1 MGTNMIEN
9 RVLTMDDYGA
19 MLRRRLKMILIPTL
33 LAPLVGFLISYA
45 FPAKYTSQALV
56 LAEPQKVP
64 QGYVAPVVTEDLT
77 QRVATLEQKALGSD
91 RLRPL
96 IQKLNQQGLL
106 HNGNVDEVIE
116 EIRSGVAIEP
126 VQMVV
131 VANPNDKAVGP
142 HGGLSGGPS
151 KPPQVPGFNLDYTA
165 SDPHEAQAVCAG
177 VTDIMLQEN
186 LRDREQVAQNT
197 TDFLSRQ
204 VDDAKSNLN
213 DLDAKL
219 AAFKRQYMGQLP
231 GDEDSNLKILSGM
244 NSQLDATTQTL
255 SRAQQDKTYSE
266 SLLAQQLANWRS
278 SQSASSPQTLQQQ
291 LALAQT
297 QLIALQGRYT
307 DDFPDVVK
315 TKKQI
320 ADLQKQLDQ
329 INSAA
334 PSNSSASGTQANAA
348 EPPEIQQ
355 LRMQIHQYSEV
366 IAQATRQ
373 QTTLQNQIR
382 VLQGRVALS
391 PGVEEQYKQLTRDYD
406 TAQKFYNDLLD
417 KKSQSEMQT
426 AMEREQQGEQ
436 MRLQIPA
443 DLPDSP
449 SFPNRLLFAAGG
461 LGGGLVLGI
470 GLGLLLELRD
480 KSLRSESDV
489 IAALDLPV
497 LSQVPWVGNP
507 PAGLNGDGKGAFGLK
522 SRFGDR
528 ADRVEV

>member
-1 MGTNMIEN
+1 
-9 RVLTMDDYGA
+9 
-19 MLRRRLKMILIPTL
+19 
-33 LAPLVGFLISYA
+33 
-45 FPAKYTSQALV
+45 
-56 LAEPQKVP
+56 
-64 QGYVAPVVTEDLT
+64 
-77 QRVATLEQKALGSD
+77 
-91 RLRPL
+91 
-96 IQKLNQQGLL
+96 
-106 HNGNVDEVIE
+106 
-116 EIRSGVAIEP
+116 
-126 VQMVV
+126 
-131 VANPNDKAVGP
+131 
-142 HGGLSGGPS
+142 
-151 KPPQVPGFNLDYTA
+151 LDYTA
-165 SDPHEAQAVCAG
+165 GNPREAQAVCAG

-186 LRDREQVAQNT
+186 LRDREQVTQNT

-213 DLDAKL
+213 ELDAKL

-231 GDEDSNLKILSGM
+231 GDEDSNMKILSGL

-255 SRAQQDKTYSE
+255 SRAQQDKTYTE
-266 SLLAQQLANWRS
+266 SLLAQQLANWKS

-291 LALAQT
+291 LALAQS
-297 QLIALQGRYT
+297 QLISLQGRYT
-307 DDFPDVVK
+307 DDFPDVIK

-334 PSNSSASGTQANAA
+334 PSNSAASSAQANAS

-355 LRMQIHQYSEV
+355 LRMQIHQYSDV

-373 QTTLQNQIR
+373 QATLQNQIK

-391 PGVEEQYKQLTRDYD
+391 PGVEEQYKQLTRDYE

-436 MRLQIPA
+436 MRLQNPA
-443 DLPDSP
+443 NLPDSP

-461 LGGGLVLGI
+461 LGGGLVLGL

-497 LSQVPWVGNP
+497 LSQVPWVGNAP
-507 PAGLNGDGKGAFGLK
+507 LVLNGNGKGTLGLK
-522 SRFGDR
+522 SRFS
-528 ADRVEV
+528 DRVDGVEV

>member
-19 MLRRRLKMILIPTL
+19 MLRRRLKIILIPTL
-33 LAPLVGFLISYA
+33 LAPLVGFLISFA
-45 FPAKYTSQALV
+45 FPPKYTSQALV
-56 LAEPQKVP
+56 LVEQQKVP
-64 QGYVAPVVTEDLT
+64 QGYVAPVVTQDLS
-77 QRVATLEQKALGSD
+77 QRVATLEQKALGGD

-96 IQKLNQQGLL
+96 IQKLVQQGILRA
-106 HNGNVDEVIE
+106 GNVDQQID
-116 EIRSGVAIEP
+116 EIRGGVAIEP
-126 VQMVV
+126 VQMVIV
-131 VANPNDKAVGP
+131 PSPEGKAANKQFQ
-142 HGGLSGGPS
+142 SPS
-151 KPPQVPGFNLDYTA
+151 KTPQVPGFNLDYTA
-165 SDPHEAQAVCAG
+165 SNPREAQAICAG
-177 VTDIMLQEN
+177 IADIMLQEN

-204 VDDAKSNLN
+204 VDDAKGNLN
-213 DLDAKL
+213 ELDSKL

-266 SLLAQQLANWRS
+266 SLLAQQLAAWRS
-278 SQSASSPQTLQQQ
+278 SQSASNPQTLQQQ

-297 QLIALQGRYT
+297 QLITLQGRYT

-329 INSAA
+329 INSAPA
-334 PSNSSASGTQANAA
+334 SASTNSGNQANAS

-373 QTTLQNQIR
+373 QTNLQNQIR

-436 MRLQIPA
+436 MRLQIAA
-443 DLPDSP
+443 DLPESP

-461 LGGGLVLGI
+461 LGGGLALGV

-480 KSLRSESDV
+480 KSLRNENDV

-507 PAGLNGDGKGAFGLK
+507 PAGLNGNGTGIK

-528 ADRVEV
+528 ADRVEA

>member
-1 MGTNMIEN
+1 MIEN

-19 MLRRRLKMILIPTL
+19 MLRRRLKLILIPTI

-45 FPAKYTSQALV
+45 FQAKYTSQALV

-64 QGYVAPVVTEDLT
+64 QGYVAPVVTEDLS
-77 QRVATLEQKALGSD
+77 QRVAMLEQKALGSD

-106 HNGNVDEVIE
+106 RNGNVDQVIE

-131 VANPNDKAVGP
+131 VSNPGKAVGP
-142 HGGLSGGPS
+142 HGNLSGGPA

-165 SDPHEAQAVCAG
+165 SNPREAQAVCAG
-177 VTDIMLQEN
+177 ITDIMLQEN

-204 VDDAKSNLN
+204 VNDAKSNLN

-255 SRAQQDKTYSE
+255 SRAQQDKTYTE
-266 SLLAQQLANWRS
+266 SLLAQQLANWKS

-291 LALAQT
+291 LALAQS

-334 PSNSSASGTQANAA
+334 PSNSASSNAQSNA
-348 EPPEIQQ
+348 SEPPEIQQ
-355 LRMQIHQYSEV
+355 LRMQIHQYSDV

-373 QTTLQNQIR
+373 QTNLQNQIR
-382 VLQGRVALS
+382 IQQGRVALS
-391 PGVEEQYKQLTRDYD
+391 PGVEEQYKQLTRDYE

-461 LGGGLVLGI
+461 LGGGLVLGL

-497 LSQVPWVGNP
+497 LSQVPWVGST
-507 PAGLNGDGKGAFGLK
+507 PAGLNGDGQGTFGTK

-528 ADRVEV
+528 ADKVEV

>member
-1 MGTNMIEN
+1 MIEN

-19 MLRRRLKMILIPTL
+19 MLRRRLKLILIPTI

-64 QGYVAPVVTEDLT
+64 QGYVAPVVTEDLS

-106 HNGNVDEVIE
+106 RDGNVDQVIE

-131 VANPNDKAVGP
+131 VSNPSKAIGP
-142 HGGLSGGPS
+142 HGGLSGGPA

-165 SDPHEAQAVCAG
+165 SNPREAQAVCAG
-177 VTDIMLQEN
+177 ITDIMLQEN

-204 VDDAKSNLN
+204 VNDAKSNLN

-255 SRAQQDKTYSE
+255 SRAQQDKTYTE
-266 SLLAQQLANWRS
+266 SLLAQQLANWKS

-291 LALAQT
+291 LALAQS

-334 PSNSSASGTQANAA
+334 PSNSATSNAQSSAS

-355 LRMQIHQYSEV
+355 LRMQIHQYSDV

-373 QTTLQNQIR
+373 QTNLQNQIR
-382 VLQGRVALS
+382 IQQGRVALS
-391 PGVEEQYKQLTRDYD
+391 PGVEEQYKQLTRDYE

-461 LGGGLVLGI
+461 LGGGLVLGL

-497 LSQVPWVGNP
+497 LSQVPWVGST
-507 PAGLNGDGKGAFGLK
+507 PAGLNGDGQGTFGTK

-528 ADRVEV
+528 ADKVEV

>member
-1 MGTNMIEN
+1 MIEN

-19 MLRRRLKMILIPTL
+19 MLRRRLKVILVPTL

-45 FPAKYTSQALV
+45 FQAKYTSRAEFLV
-56 LAEPQKVP
+56 EQQKVP
-64 QGYVAPVVTEDLT
+64 QGYVEPVVTQDLS
-77 QRVATLEQKALGSD
+77 QRVATLEQKAMGAD

-96 IQKLNQQGLL
+96 IEKLNQQGMLR
-106 HNGNVDEVIE
+106 GRNVDDVVD
-116 EIRSGVAIEP
+116 EIRGGVSIEP
-126 VQMVV
+126 VQMVIV
-131 VANPNDKAVGP
+131 PNPDIKVTNRQYQPPAQK
-142 HGGLSGGPS
+142 
-151 KPPQVPGFNLDYTA
+151 PQVPGFNLDYTA
-165 SDPHEAQAVCAG
+165 SNPREAQAICAG
-177 VTDIMLQEN
+177 ITDIMLQEN

-219 AAFKRQYMGQLP
+219 AVFKQKYMGQLP
-231 GDEDSNLKILSGM
+231 GDEDSNLKILSGL
-244 NSQLDATTQTL
+244 NTQLDATTQTL
-255 SRAQQDKTYSE
+255 GRAQQDKTYSE
-266 SLLAQQLANWRS
+266 SLLAQQLAVWRS

-291 LALAQT
+291 LALAQA
-297 QLIALQGRYT
+297 QLISLQGRYT

-334 PSNSSASGTQANAA
+334 PSVAASSTQANVS

-355 LRMQIHQYSEV
+355 LRMQIHQYDGV
-366 IAQATRQ
+366 IGQTTRQ
-373 QTTLQNQIR
+373 QKTLQNQINI
-382 VLQGRVALS
+382 LQGRVALS
-391 PGVEEQYKQLTRDYD
+391 PAVEEQYKQLTRDYD

-461 LGGGLVLGI
+461 LGGGLALGVA
-470 GLGLLLELRD
+470 LGLLLELRD
-480 KSLRSESDV
+480 KSLRNESDV

-507 PAGLNGDGKGAFGLK
+507 PVNGNGNASGFK
-522 SRFGDR
+522 SRSDER

>member
-19 MLRRRLKMILIPTL
+19 MLRRRLKVILIPTL
-33 LAPLVGFLISYA
+33 LAPLAGFLISYA
-45 FPAKYTSQALV
+45 FPAKYTSQAEFLIDQ
-56 LAEPQKVP
+56 QKVP
-64 QGYVAPVVTEDLT
+64 QGYVAPVITQDLS
-77 QRVATLEQKALGSD
+77 QRVATLEQKAVGSD

-96 IQKLNQQGLL
+96 IEKLNQQGILR
-106 HNGNVDEVIE
+106 GRNVDEVID
-116 EIRSGVAIEP
+116 EIRGGIAIEP
-126 VQMVV
+126 VQVIVV
-131 VANPNDKAVGP
+131 PSPEVK
-142 HGGLSGGPS
+142 GGNKQYQPPQS
-151 KPPQVPGFNLDYTA
+151 KTPQVPGFNLQYTA
-165 SDPHEAQAVCAG
+165 SNPREAQAICAG
-177 VTDIMLQEN
+177 IADIMLQEN

-204 VDDAKSNLN
+204 VNDAKSNLN

-255 SRAQQDKTYSE
+255 SRAQQDKTYTE
-266 SLLAQQLANWRS
+266 SLLAQQLANWKS
-278 SQSASSPQTLQQQ
+278 SQSASSPQSLQQQ
-291 LALAQT
+291 LALAQS
-297 QLIALQGRYT
+297 QLISLQGRYT
-307 DDFPDVVK
+307 DDFPDVIK

-329 INSAA
+329 INAAAPNSAA
-334 PSNSSASGTQANAA
+334 VSSAQGNA

-355 LRMQIHQYSEV
+355 LRMQIHQYSDV

-373 QTTLQNQIR
+373 QTNLQNQIR
-382 VLQGRVALS
+382 IQQGRVALS
-391 PGVEEQYKQLTRDYD
+391 PGVEEQYKQLTRDYE

-461 LGGGLVLGI
+461 LGGGLVLGL

-497 LSQVPWVGNP
+497 LSQVPWVGSA
-507 PAGLNGDGKGAFGLK
+507 PAGLNGDGQGTFGTK

-528 ADRVEV
+528 ADKVEV

>member
-1 MGTNMIEN
+1 MIEN

-19 MLRRRLKMILIPTL
+19 MLRRRLKLILIPTL
-33 LAPLVGFLISYA
+33 LAPIVGFLISYA

-77 QRVATLEQKALGSD
+77 QRVATLEQKALGAD

-106 HNGNVDEVIE
+106 HNANVDEVIE

-142 HGGLSGGPS
+142 HGGLSGGPG

-165 SDPHEAQAVCAG
+165 SNPREAQAICAG

-219 AAFKRQYMGQLP
+219 AVFKRQYMGQLP
-231 GDEDSNLKILSGM
+231 GDEDNNLKILSGL

-266 SLLAQQLANWRS
+266 SLLAQQVANWKS

-291 LALAQT
+291 LALAQS
-297 QLIALQGRYT
+297 QLISLQGRYT
-307 DDFPDVVK
+307 DDFPDVIK

-334 PSNSSASGTQANAA
+334 PSSSASSSQGNAS

-355 LRMQIHQYSEV
+355 LRMQIHQYSDA

-373 QTTLQNQIR
+373 QTTLQNQIK

-461 LGGGLVLGI
+461 LGGGLVLGL

-497 LSQVPWVGNP
+497 LSQVPWVGNL
-507 PAGLNGDGKGAFGLK
+507 PAGMNGNGKGTLGLK
-522 SRFGDR
+522 SRFGES

>member
-1 MGTNMIEN
+1 MIEN

-77 QRVATLEQKALGSD
+77 QRVATLEQKALGAD

-106 HNGNVDEVIE
+106 HNGNADEVIE

-131 VANPNDKAVGP
+131 VANPNDRAVGP
-142 HGGLSGGPS
+142 HGALTGGPG

-165 SDPHEAQAVCAG
+165 SNPREAQAVCAG

-186 LRDREQVAQNT
+186 LRDREQAAQNT

-219 AAFKRQYMGQLP
+219 AVFKRQYMGQLP
-231 GDEDSNLKILSGM
+231 GDEDNNLKILSGM

-266 SLLAQQLANWRS
+266 SLLAQQLANWKS

-291 LALAQT
+291 LALAQS
-297 QLIALQGRYT
+297 QLISLQGRYT
-307 DDFPDVVK
+307 DDFPDVIK

-329 INSAA
+329 INSATPNTSA
-334 PSNSSASGTQANAA
+334 ASGQGNAA

-355 LRMQIHQYSEV
+355 LRMQIHQYSDV

-373 QTTLQNQIR
+373 QATLQNQIK

-497 LSQVPWVGNP
+497 LSQVPWVGSV
-507 PAGLNGDGKGAFGLK
+507 PAGVNGNGKGALGLK
-522 SRFGDR
+522 SRFGDH
-528 ADRVEV
+528 ADRFEV

>member
-1 MGTNMIEN
+1 MGTHMIEN
-9 RVLTMDDYGA
+9 RVLTMDDYAA
-19 MLRRRLKMILIPTL
+19 MLRRRLKIILIPTL
-33 LAPLVGFLISYA
+33 LAPIVGFLISYA
-45 FPAKYTSQALV
+45 FPAKKTSQALV

-106 HNGNVDEVIE
+106 RSGNVDQIIE
-116 EIRSGVAIEP
+116 DIRSGVAIEP

-131 VANPNDKAVGP
+131 VANPNDKAIGP
-142 HGGLSGGPS
+142 HGGLSGGPGR
-151 KPPQVPGFNLDYTA
+151 PPQVPGFNLDYTA
-165 SDPHEAQAVCAG
+165 SNPREAQAVCAG

-266 SLLAQQLANWRS
+266 SLLAQQLANWKS
-278 SQSASSPQTLQQQ
+278 SQSASNPQTLQQQ

-297 QLIALQGRYT
+297 QLIGLQGRYT

-334 PSNSSASGTQANAA
+334 PSNSAASSQGNAA

-355 LRMQIHQYSEV
+355 LRMQIHQYSDV

-373 QTTLQNQIR
+373 QTTLQNQIK

-406 TAQKFYNDLLD
+406 TAQKFYDDLLD

-426 AMEREQQGEQ
+426 AMARDQQGEQ
-436 MRLQIPA
+436 MRLQIPPN
-443 DLPDSP
+443 LPDSP
-449 SFPNRLLFAAGG
+449 SFPNRLLFAGGG
-461 LGGGLVLGI
+461 LGGGLVLGL

-507 PAGLNGDGKGAFGLK
+507 PADVNG
-522 SRFGDR
+522 
-528 ADRVEV
+528 

>member
-1 MGTNMIEN
+1 MIEN
-9 RVLTMDDYGA
+9 RVLTMDDYAA
-19 MLRRRLKMILIPTL
+19 MLRRRLKVILIPTL
-33 LAPLVGFLISYA
+33 LGPLLGFLISYA

-56 LAEPQKVP
+56 LVAPQRVP
-64 QGYVAPVVTEDLT
+64 EGYVAPVITEDLSA
-77 QRVATLEQKALGSD
+77 RVGTLQQKAMGSD

-96 IQKLNQQGLL
+96 IQKLTQQGVL
-106 HNGNVDEVIE
+106 HGGNVDDTMEQ
-116 EIRSGVAIEP
+116 IRAGVAIEP
-126 VQMVV
+126 LQMVMV
-131 VANPNDKAVGP
+131 QNPTTKAVGP
-142 HGGLSGGPS
+142 HGVLSGGGP
-151 KPPQVPGFNLDYTA
+151 KAPQVPGFNLDYTA
-165 SDPHEAQAVCAG
+165 GNPREAQAICAG
-177 VTDIMLQEN
+177 ITDIMLQEN

-231 GDEDSNLKILSGM
+231 GDEDSNMKVLSGL

-255 SRAQQDKTYSE
+255 SRAQQDKTYTE
-266 SLLAQQLANWRS
+266 SLLAQQLANWKS

-291 LALAQT
+291 LALAQS

-307 DDFPDVVK
+307 DDFPDVIK

-329 INSAA
+329 INAAA
-334 PSNSSASGTQANAA
+334 PNNAAVSSAQGNAA
-348 EPPEIQQ
+348 ETPEIQQ
-355 LRMQIHQYSEV
+355 LRMQIHQYSQV
-366 IAQATRQ
+366 IAQATRE
-373 QTTLQNQIR
+373 QTNLQNQIK
-382 VLQGRVALS
+382 VQQGRVALS

-406 TAQKFYNDLLD
+406 TAQKFYDTLLD

-436 MRLQIPA
+436 MRLEIPA
-443 DLPDSP
+443 NVPDSP

-461 LGGGLVLGI
+461 LGGGLVLGL

-497 LSQVPWVGNP
+497 LSQVPWVGNS
-507 PAGLNGDGKGAFGLK
+507 PAGLNGNGNGASRMK
-522 SRFGDR
+522 SRFGEH
-528 ADRVEV
+528 ADKVEV

>member
-1 MGTNMIEN
+1 MIEN

-19 MLRRRLKMILIPTL
+19 MLRRRLRIILIPTL
-33 LAPLVGFLISYA
+33 LAPLVGFLVSYA

-64 QGYVAPVVTEDLT
+64 QGYVAPVVTEDLS
-77 QRVATLEQKALGSD
+77 QRIATLEQKALGAD

-106 HNGNVDEVIE
+106 HSGSIDQIID
-116 EIRSGVAIEP
+116 EIRGGVAIEP

-131 VANPNDKAVGP
+131 VANPNEKTPGP
-142 HGGLSGGPS
+142 HGQLSGGPS
-151 KPPQVPGFNLDYTA
+151 KTPQVPGFNLDYTA
-165 SDPHEAQAVCAG
+165 SNPREAQAVCAG

-204 VDDAKSNLN
+204 VDDAKGNLN

-231 GDEDSNLKILSGM
+231 GDEDSNLKVLSGL

-266 SLLAQQLANWRS
+266 SLLAQQLANWKS

-291 LALAQT
+291 LALAQA

-307 DDFPDVVK
+307 DDFPDVIK

-334 PSNSSASGTQANAA
+334 PANSTSGTQANAA

-373 QTTLQNQIR
+373 QATLQNQIK
-382 VLQGRVALS
+382 VQQGRVALS

-449 SFPNRLLFAAGG
+449 SFPNRVLFAAGG
-461 LGGGLVLGI
+461 LGGGLVLGL
-470 GLGLLLELRD
+470 GLGLFLEFRD

-497 LSQVPWVGNP
+497 LSQVPWVGNKP
-507 PAGLNGDGKGAFGLK
+507 SGLNGAGRLGLN
-522 SRFGDR
+522 SRSSDR
-528 ADRVEV
+528 TDRVEV